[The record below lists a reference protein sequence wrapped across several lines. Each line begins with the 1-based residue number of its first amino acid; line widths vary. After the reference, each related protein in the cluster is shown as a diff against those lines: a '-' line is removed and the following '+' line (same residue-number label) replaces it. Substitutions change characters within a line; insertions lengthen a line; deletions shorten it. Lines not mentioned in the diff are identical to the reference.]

1 MTIQIWIVIFV
12 YQLGLK
18 PKLRFICEGGI
29 INS

>member
-18 PKLRFICEGGI
+18 PKLRFICEGELFI
-29 INS
+29 